1 MKHSRLFALVPA
13 LLVALTS
20 CTGLFGSNDSSSSS
34 HEESSVSSGSSLT
47 EYSSS
52 IEEGASSSA
61 TLPPTS
67 GSSSSENPVSSSE
80 EIVSSS
86 EILPPQSDSSSSE
99 DTTSSSEAAAKATI
113 LLEQSEGGKLSF
125 LNHSSG
131 DEVELGTS
139 IEVVVEEE
147 SGYCLVSLKVNGTDI
162 LEKRSFV
169 CEEATTYKVTA
180 AFAPASS
187 SSYEE
192 ATIGLTGIPRGQN
205 YALSAG
211 NVVSEEIEVTGFTG
225 TNLYNDDTYHDDE
238 IRLGSGK
245 TCGTLTFTF
254 AEEVVIHEVTVEG
267 RAYKSDDPTLKVTLD
282 GSSKTQGYDE
292 GAFAFDGVSTST
304 LKVETTVKGER
315 FIFTGFT
322 LLVEGGTYVPPT
334 PVAASIETKVTGN
347 GTIAISP
354 NADWMT
360 GDTVTVTATPG
371 EGSYLSSLLLNGES
385 GTFLR
390 ENTYSFLLEEES
402 NRLEALF
409 REKSGESEDFSN
421 LYANE
426 TIFPDRGNQN
436 KDIDSYYESVRGLK
450 GEELKEGLHD
460 IIKGHK
466 TFGYSSLGQED
477 WETVDVDPFNSS
489 NFYVIYEGSKKKGY
503 SVNKEHTW
511 AKSHGSFG
519 TSAPAGS
526 DLHNLRGSNS
536 NLNSTRGNL
545 DFGAVDHTSGN
556 SIYESFSWA
565 NADMEGNYR
574 DNYFEPKDSWKGDVA
589 RIIFYMATRY
599 DGGSE
604 PELEVGGDI
613 DHSRFNDFSSG
624 AGGLHGNFADLY
636 EWATSGIDPVSDY
649 EVNRN
654 NLVDQLYQHNRNP
667 FIDHPEF
674 IVMIYDKTY
683 DGPGALI

>member
-47 EYSSS
+47 ENSSS
-52 IEEGASSSA
+52 IEEGASSST

-67 GSSSSENPVSSSE
+67 GSSSSEDTNSSSE
-80 EIVSSS
+80 V
-86 EILPPQSDSSSSE
+86 
-99 DTTSSSEAAAKATI
+99 AVKATI

-131 DEVELGTS
+131 DEVGLGTS

-147 SGYCLVSLKVNGTDI
+147 SGYSLVSLKVNETDI

-211 NVVSEEIEVTGFTG
+211 NVVSEEIEVTGFSG
-225 TNLYNDDTYHDDE
+225 TNLFNDDTYHDDE

-282 GSSKTQGYDE
+282 GSSKAQGYDE
-292 GAFAFDGVSTST
+292 GAFAFDDVSTST

-315 FIFTGFT
+315 FIFTGLT
-322 LLVEGGTYVPPT
+322 LLVEGGIYVPPT

-360 GDTVTVTATPG
+360 GDTITVTATPG
-371 EGSYLSSLLLNGES
+371 EGSYLSSLVLNGKS

-390 ENTYSFLLEEES
+390 ENAYSFVLEEES

-426 TIFPDRGNQN
+426 TIFPDRGSQS

-450 GEELKEGLHD
+450 GEELKEGLHN

-477 WETVDVDPFNSS
+477 WETVDVDSS
-489 NFYVIYEGSKKKGY
+489 TK
-503 SVNKEHTW
+503 
-511 AKSHGSFG
+511 
-519 TSAPAGS
+519 
-526 DLHNLRGSNS
+526 
-536 NLNSTRGNL
+536 
-545 DFGAVDHTSGN
+545 
-556 SIYESFSWA
+556 
-565 NADMEGNYR
+565 
-574 DNYFEPKDSWKGDVA
+574 A
-589 RIIFYMATRY
+589 RRRRATR
-599 DGGSE
+599 
-604 PELEVGGDI
+604 
-613 DHSRFNDFSSG
+613 
-624 AGGLHGNFADLY
+624 
-636 EWATSGIDPVSDY
+636 
-649 EVNRN
+649 
-654 NLVDQLYQHNRNP
+654 
-667 FIDHPEF
+667 
-674 IVMIYDKTY
+674 
-683 DGPGALI
+683 

>member
-1 MKHSRLFALVPA
+1 MKHPRLFALLPA
-13 LLVALTS
+13 LLAVLTS
-20 CTGLFGSNDSSSSS
+20 CTGGFKSSNPSSSPSDESSLTSDSSAAGSSSSDEASSSEEVPSSSEASSSETSASSSEDNSSSSS
-34 HEESSVSSGSSLT
+34 
-47 EYSSS
+47 
-52 IEEGASSSA
+52 
-61 TLPPTS
+61 
-67 GSSSSENPVSSSE
+67 VSSSE
-80 EIVSSS
+80 GG
-86 EILPPQSDSSSSE
+86 
-99 DTTSSSEAAAKATI
+99 TSSSEESAKATI
-113 LLEQSEGGKLSF
+113 VLEQSEGGKLSF

-139 IEVVVEEE
+139 IEVVVEEQ
-147 SGYCLVSLKVNGTDI
+147 SGYSLVSLEVNGTDI
-162 LEKRSFV
+162 LEKRSFT

-180 AFAPASS
+180 SFAPTAQ

-192 ATIGLTGIPRGQN
+192 VTIGLTGIPRGQN
-205 YALSAG
+205 FSLSPD
-211 NVVSEEIEVTGFTG
+211 NVVSEEIEVTGFAG
-225 TNLYNDDTYHDDE
+225 TNLFNDDTYHDDE

-254 AEEVVIHEVTVEG
+254 AEAIVIHEVTVEG
-267 RAYKSDDPTLKVTLD
+267 RVYKSDEPTLKVTLD
-282 GSSKTQGYDE
+282 GSSKTQGSDE
-292 GAFAFDGVSTST
+292 GAFAFDDVATST

-334 PVAASIETKVTGN
+334 PVAASIEAKVTGN

-360 GDTVTVTATPG
+360 GDTITVTATPG
-371 EGSYLSSLLLNGES
+371 EGSYLSSLVLNGKS

-409 REKSGESEDFSN
+409 REKGGESEDFSN

-426 TIFPDRGNQN
+426 TIFPDRGSQS

-450 GEELKEGLHD
+450 GEELKEGLHN

-556 SIYESFSWA
+556 SIYKSFSWA

-604 PELEVGGDI
+604 PELEVGGNI
-613 DHSRFNDFSSG
+613 DHSRFNDFSGG
-624 AGGLHGNFADLY
+624 ASGLHGNFADLY

-683 DGPGALI
+683 DGPGALM

>member
-13 LLVALTS
+13 LLVVLTS

-47 EYSSS
+47 ENSSS

-67 GSSSSENPVSSSE
+67 GSSSSENAVSSSE
-80 EIVSSS
+80 ETVSSS

-99 DTTSSSEAAAKATI
+99 DTNSSSEAAAKATI

-147 SGYCLVSLKVNGTDI
+147 SGYSLVSLKVNGTDI

-169 CEEATTYKVTA
+169 CEEARTYKVTA

-292 GAFAFDGVSTST
+292 GTFAFDGVSTST

-315 FIFTGFT
+315 FIFTGLT
-322 LLVEGGTYVPPT
+322 LLVEGGSYGGFSERAGP
-334 PVAASIETKVTGN
+334 AQQ
-347 GTIAISP
+347 
-354 NADWMT
+354 
-360 GDTVTVTATPG
+360 PG
-371 EGSYLSSLLLNGES
+371 
-385 GTFLR
+385 
-390 ENTYSFLLEEES
+390 
-402 NRLEALF
+402 
-409 REKSGESEDFSN
+409 
-421 LYANE
+421 
-426 TIFPDRGNQN
+426 
-436 KDIDSYYESVRGLK
+436 
-450 GEELKEGLHD
+450 
-460 IIKGHK
+460 
-466 TFGYSSLGQED
+466 
-477 WETVDVDPFNSS
+477 
-489 NFYVIYEGSKKKGY
+489 
-503 SVNKEHTW
+503 
-511 AKSHGSFG
+511 
-519 TSAPAGS
+519 
-526 DLHNLRGSNS
+526 
-536 NLNSTRGNL
+536 
-545 DFGAVDHTSGN
+545 
-556 SIYESFSWA
+556 
-565 NADMEGNYR
+565 
-574 DNYFEPKDSWKGDVA
+574 
-589 RIIFYMATRY
+589 
-599 DGGSE
+599 DGG
-604 PELEVGGDI
+604 G
-613 DHSRFNDFSSG
+613 
-624 AGGLHGNFADLY
+624 
-636 EWATSGIDPVSDY
+636 
-649 EVNRN
+649 
-654 NLVDQLYQHNRNP
+654 
-667 FIDHPEF
+667 
-674 IVMIYDKTY
+674 
-683 DGPGALI
+683 

>member
-34 HEESSVSSGSSLT
+34 HEESSVSSGSS
-47 EYSSS
+47 
-52 IEEGASSSA
+52 
-61 TLPPTS
+61 
-67 GSSSSENPVSSSE
+67 
-80 EIVSSS
+80 
-86 EILPPQSDSSSSE
+86 SSE
-99 DTTSSSEAAAKATI
+99 DTTSSSEVAAKATV

-147 SGYCLVSLKVNGTDI
+147 SGYSLVSLKVNGTDI

-267 RAYKSDDPTLKVTLD
+267 RVYKSDDPTLKVTLD

-292 GAFAFDGVSTST
+292 GAFAFDDVSTST

-315 FIFTGFT
+315 FIFTGLT
-322 LLVEGGTYVPPT
+322 LLVEGGSYVPPT

-360 GDTVTVTATPG
+360 GDTITVTATPG
-371 EGSYLSSLLLNGES
+371 DGSYLSSLLLNGKS

-556 SIYESFSWA
+556 SIYKSFSWA

-604 PELEVGGDI
+604 PELEVGGNI

-624 AGGLHGNFADLY
+624 ASGLHGNFADLY

-683 DGPGALI
+683 DGPGALM

>member
-1 MKHSRLFALVPA
+1 MKHPRLFALLPA
-13 LLVALTS
+13 LLAVLTS
-20 CTGLFGSNDSSSSS
+20 CTGGFKSSNPSSSPSDESSLTSDSSAAGSSSSDEASSSEEVPSSSEDNSSSSS
-34 HEESSVSSGSSLT
+34 
-47 EYSSS
+47 
-52 IEEGASSSA
+52 
-61 TLPPTS
+61 
-67 GSSSSENPVSSSE
+67 VSSSE
-80 EIVSSS
+80 GG
-86 EILPPQSDSSSSE
+86 
-99 DTTSSSEAAAKATI
+99 TSSSEESAKATI
-113 LLEQSEGGKLSF
+113 VLEQSEGGKLSF

-139 IEVVVEEE
+139 IEVVVEEQ
-147 SGYCLVSLKVNGTDI
+147 SGYSLVSLEVNGTDI
-162 LEKRSFV
+162 LEKRSFT
-169 CEEATTYKVTA
+169 CEEATIYKVTA
-180 AFAPASS
+180 SFAPTAQP
-187 SSYEE
+187 SYEE

-205 YALSAG
+205 FSLSPD
-211 NVVSEEIEVTGFTG
+211 NVVSEEIEVTGFAG
-225 TNLYNDDTYHDDE
+225 TNLFNDDTYHDDE

-254 AEEVVIHEVTVEG
+254 AEAIVIHEVTVEG
-267 RAYKSDDPTLKVTLD
+267 RVYKSDEPTLKVTLD
-282 GSSKTQGYDE
+282 GSSKTQGSDE
-292 GAFAFDGVSTST
+292 GAFAFDDVATST

-322 LLVEGGTYVPPT
+322 LLVEGETYVPPT

-371 EGSYLSSLLLNGES
+371 EGSYLSSLVLNGKS

-426 TIFPDRGNQN
+426 TIFPDRGSQS

-450 GEELKEGLHD
+450 GEELKEGLHN

-556 SIYESFSWA
+556 SIYKSFSWA

-604 PELEVGGDI
+604 PELEVGGNI
-613 DHSRFNDFSSG
+613 DHSRFNDFTSG
-624 AGGLHGNFADLY
+624 ASGLHGNFADLY

-683 DGPGALI
+683 DGPGALM

>member
-1 MKHSRLFALVPA
+1 MKHPRLFALLPA
-13 LLVALTS
+13 LLAVLTS
-20 CTGLFGSNDSSSSS
+20 CTGGFKSSNPSSSPSDESSLTSDSSAAGSSSSDEASSSEEVPSSSEASSSETSASSSKDNSSSSS
-34 HEESSVSSGSSLT
+34 
-47 EYSSS
+47 
-52 IEEGASSSA
+52 
-61 TLPPTS
+61 
-67 GSSSSENPVSSSE
+67 VSSSE
-80 EIVSSS
+80 GG
-86 EILPPQSDSSSSE
+86 
-99 DTTSSSEAAAKATI
+99 TSSSEESAKATI
-113 LLEQSEGGKLSF
+113 VLEQSEGGKLSF

-139 IEVVVEEE
+139 IEVVVEEQ
-147 SGYCLVSLKVNGTDI
+147 SGYSLVSLEVNGTDI
-162 LEKRSFV
+162 LEKRSFT

-180 AFAPASS
+180 SFAPTAQ

-192 ATIGLTGIPRGQN
+192 VTIGLTGIPRGQN
-205 YALSAG
+205 FSLSPD
-211 NVVSEEIEVTGFTG
+211 NVVSDEIEVTGFAG
-225 TNLYNDDTYHDDE
+225 TNLFNDDTYHDDE

-254 AEEVVIHEVTVEG
+254 AEAIVIHEVTVEG
-267 RAYKSDDPTLKVTLD
+267 RVYKSDEPTLKVTLD
-282 GSSKTQGYDE
+282 GSSKTQGSDE
-292 GAFAFDGVSTST
+292 GAFAFDDVATST

-322 LLVEGGTYVPPT
+322 LLVEGGTYIPPT

-360 GDTVTVTATPG
+360 GDTITVTATPG
-371 EGSYLSSLLLNGES
+371 EGSYLSSLVLNGKS

-426 TIFPDRGNQN
+426 TIFPDRGSQS

-450 GEELKEGLHD
+450 GEELKEGLHN

-556 SIYESFSWA
+556 SIYKSFSWA

-604 PELEVGGDI
+604 PELEVGGNI
-613 DHSRFNDFSSG
+613 DHSRFNDFTSG
-624 AGGLHGNFADLY
+624 ASGLHGNFADLY

-683 DGPGALI
+683 DGPGALM